1 MKALG
6 TAAFTAAATCNW
18 SAGSTWSTATWSN
31 HSIPLPQDTATFTT
45 AGTVTITQDMPR
57 IGSVDFSTVSGA
69 KTWTTSTACSVFGS
83 INLTNLTTLTA
94 STQDYTFEG
103 R

>member
-6 TAAFTAAATCNW
+6 SAAFTTAATCNW

-69 KTWTTSTACSVFGS
+69 KTWTTSTAASVFGS
-83 INLTNLTTLTA
+83 IDLTNLHTLTA
-94 STQDYTFEG
+94 STQIYTFE
-103 R
+103 